1 MSKNK
6 IAQTK
11 TKTTTKT
18 ATTRSAKPAAKAV
31 DFDDPEVQRKIGALA
46 IQRAREEA
54 AREEAAREEAATREP
69 SASPWNGADRFRETA
84 RAEDVLRATFWSAQV
99 DSENVLELA
108 IERALDELG
117 VLELSFESDASV
129 IEAGPFVERV
139 RHGLAA
145 ALWLHQREV
154 GAAR

>member
-1 MSKNK
+1 MSKKK
-6 IAQTK
+6 IAQTQ
-11 TKTTTKT
+11 TTTKT
-18 ATTRSAKPAAKAV
+18 ATTRSAKPAAKPAAKAI

-46 IQRAREEA
+46 VQRAREEA
-54 AREEAAREEAATREP
+54 AREEAPTREP

-84 RAEDVLRATFWSAQV
+84 RAEDVLRATFWSAQI

-117 VLELSFESDASV
+117 VLELSFESDAPV